1 MCVEL
6 AGTDTDGDE
15 EDEDEEEEEG
25 RGWARGGVGLDEAR
39 AKVRRDVKMLRR
51 RIVGWR

>member
-1 MCVEL
+1 MRVEL
-6 AGTDTDGDE
+6 A
-15 EDEDEEEEEG
+15 DEDEEG
-25 RGWARGGVGLDEAR
+25 RGGGRGGVGLDEAR